1 MGVSCQV
8 FAALARNAL
17 SRPLPRGQNRDN
29 PHAGITVFWT
39 LDRMDFELT
48 EDQRAVE
55 DAARKF
61 AKDRLLPFA
70 AEWDEKEH
78 FPVDVMREAAALGFA
93 SIYVKSDVGGSE
105 MSRLDA
111 AIIMEELS
119 AGCTSTAA
127 FISIHNM
134 ASWMIDR
141 FGNEEQRKRLL
152 PKLVTM
158 EKIASYCLTEPG
170 SGSDAASLKTRA
182 VKDDD
187 HYVLNGSKAFISG
200 AGVSDVY
207 VCMVRTGED
216 GPKGISCIVVEKGM
230 PGLSFGKKERKMG
243 WNSQPTAQVIFDN
256 CRVPVANRIG
266 AEGEGFRI
274 AMMGLDGGRI
284 NIGACSVGTA
294 RAALDE
300 AKTYVTDRKQFGR
313 PIAEFQATQFK
324 LADMATEL
332 EASRLMIRNAAD
344 ALDKKAPRATML
356 CAMAKRFASDMGSKI
371 ANEALQLHGGYGYLK
386 DFPAERH
393 VRDLR
398 VHQILEGTN
407 EIMRVIVA
415 REMFRQ

>member
-1 MGVSCQV
+1 
-8 FAALARNAL
+8 
-17 SRPLPRGQNRDN
+17 
-29 PHAGITVFWT
+29 
-39 LDRMDFELT
+39 MDFELT

-182 VKDDD
+182 VKDGD

-344 ALDKKAPRATML
+344 ALDKKVPRATML

>member
-1 MGVSCQV
+1 
-8 FAALARNAL
+8 
-17 SRPLPRGQNRDN
+17 
-29 PHAGITVFWT
+29 
-39 LDRMDFELT
+39 MDFELN
-48 EDQRAVE
+48 EDQRAIE
-55 DAARKF
+55 DAARRF
-61 AKDRLLPFA
+61 ARERLAPFA
-70 AEWDEKEH
+70 AQWDEKEF
-78 FPVDVMREAAALGFA
+78 FPVETLREAAALGFA
-93 SIYVKSDVGGSE
+93 GIYIKSDVGGSQ

-119 AGCTSTAA
+119 SGCTSTAA

-134 ASWMIDR
+134 ASWMIDH
-141 FGNEEQRKRLL
+141 FGNEAQRKRFL
-152 PKLVTM
+152 PQLTTM

-170 SGSDAASLKTRA
+170 SGSDAASLKTKALR
-182 VKDDD
+182 DGD

-207 VCMVRTGED
+207 VCMVRTGDD
-216 GPKGISCIVVEKGM
+216 GPKGISCLVVEKGTA
-230 PGLSFGKKERKMG
+230 GLSFGKKERKLG

-274 AMMGLDGGRI
+274 AMSGLDGGRI

-294 RAALDE
+294 RSALEE
-300 AKTYVTDRKQFGR
+300 ALSYSKERKQFGR
-313 PIAEFQATQFK
+313 AIADFQASQFK

-332 EASRLMIRNAAD
+332 EASRLMIRNAAA
-344 ALDKKAPRATML
+344 ALDRNDGRATML
-356 CAMAKRFASDMGSKI
+356 CAMAKRFATDAGFRI

-393 VRDLR
+393 LRDLR

-415 REMFRQ
+415 RELSRQ

>member
-1 MGVSCQV
+1 
-8 FAALARNAL
+8 
-17 SRPLPRGQNRDN
+17 
-29 PHAGITVFWT
+29 
-39 LDRMDFELT
+39 MDFELN
-48 EDQRAVE
+48 EDQRAIE
-55 DAARKF
+55 DAARRF
-61 AKDRLLPFA
+61 AADRLAPFA
-70 AEWDEKEH
+70 AEWDATEF
-78 FPVDVMREAAALGFA
+78 FPVDTMREAAELGFA

-111 AIIMEELS
+111 AIIFEELS
-119 AGCTSTAA
+119 AGCTATAA
-127 FISIHNM
+127 FLSIHNM

-141 FGNEEQRKRLL
+141 FGNAEQRARFL
-152 PKLVTM
+152 PKMTTM
-158 EKIASYCLTEPG
+158 ERIASYCLTEPG

-182 VKDDD
+182 VKDGD

-200 AGVSDVY
+200 AGISDVY

-216 GPKGISCIVVEKGM
+216 GPKGVSCLVVEKGT

-243 WNSQPTAQVIFDN
+243 WNSQPTAQVIFED

-294 RAALDE
+294 RAALE
-300 AKTYVTDRKQFGR
+300 ESKAYVAERKQFGR
-313 PIAEFQATQFK
+313 AIADFQATQFK

-332 EASRLMIRNAAD
+332 EASRLMIRGAAD
-344 ALDKKAPRATML
+344 ALDKKDPRATMK
-356 CAMAKRFASDMGSKI
+356 CAMAKRFASDMGFKI
-371 ANEALQLHGGYGYLK
+371 ANDALQLHGGYGYLK

>member
-1 MGVSCQV
+1 
-8 FAALARNAL
+8 
-17 SRPLPRGQNRDN
+17 
-29 PHAGITVFWT
+29 
-39 LDRMDFELT
+39 MDFELN
-48 EDQRAVE
+48 EDQRAIE
-55 DAARKF
+55 AAARRF
-61 AKDRLLPFA
+61 ARERLAPHA
-70 AEWDEKEH
+70 ARWDAESF
-78 FPVDVMREAAALGFA
+78 FPVETLREAAALGFA
-93 SIYVKSDVGGSE
+93 GIYVKSDVGGSE

-141 FGNEEQRKRLL
+141 YGNDEQRKRFL
-152 PKLVTM
+152 PRLTAM

-170 SGSDAASLKTRA
+170 AGSDAASLKTKA
-182 VKDDD
+182 VKDGD
-187 HYVLNGSKAFISG
+187 HYVLNGAKAFISG
-200 AGVSDVY
+200 AGVSDIY

-216 GPKGISCIVVEKGM
+216 GAKGVSCIVVEKGT
-230 PGLSFGKKERKMG
+230 PGLSFGKLEKKMG
-243 WNSQPTAQVIFDN
+243 WNSQPTAQVIFED

-274 AMMGLDGGRI
+274 AMSGLDGGRI

-300 AKTYVTDRKQFGR
+300 AMAYAKERKQFGR
-313 PIAEFQATQFK
+313 AIAEFQASQFK

-332 EASRLMIRNAAD
+332 EASRLMIRSAAA
-344 ALDKKAPRATML
+344 ALDRHDPRATML
-356 CAMAKRFASDMGSKI
+356 CAMAKRFATDAGFRI
-371 ANEALQLHGGYGYLK
+371 ANDALQLLGGYGYLK

-415 REMFRQ
+415 RELSRQ